1 MAVFKHLTPAHAR
14 RVPWKNGRGVT
25 DEIALGPAGSSFE
38 QGDFDWRV
46 ASAPVV
52 EAGPFSTFPGFE
64 RVLVVTQ
71 GAGLRLRHGP
81 DGAWVTLAP
90 LTPYA
95 FSGDVPTDAELVDGP
110 VRDLNALVR
119 RAYGRALVHVLQP
132 GPAGAEALLG
142 PGPALVH
149 VVGGPLR
156 ATVPPAPG
164 ATLLRPGDSL
174 CVLDTAG
181 TCGLTLAGDG
191 TGAALVIALEPRALR
206 RAT

>member
-1 MAVFKHLTPAHAR
+1 MAAFTHLTPAHAR

-64 RVLVVTQ
+64 RVLVVIQ

-81 DGAWVTLAP
+81 DGAWVMLAP

-95 FSGDVPTDAELVDGP
+95 FSGDVPTHAELVDGP
-110 VRDLNALVR
+110 VRDLNVLVR
-119 RAYGRALVHVLQP
+119 RAYGRALVQVLRP
-132 GPAGAEALLG
+132 GPAGVPASLG
-142 PGPALVH
+142 PGPSLVH
-149 VVGGPLR
+149 VVGGTLR

-174 CVLDTAG
+174 CVLDAG
-181 TCGLTLAGDG
+181 GVRSLTLAGDG
-191 TGAALVIALEPRALR
+191 SGAALVIALKPRALR
-206 RAT
+206 TAT